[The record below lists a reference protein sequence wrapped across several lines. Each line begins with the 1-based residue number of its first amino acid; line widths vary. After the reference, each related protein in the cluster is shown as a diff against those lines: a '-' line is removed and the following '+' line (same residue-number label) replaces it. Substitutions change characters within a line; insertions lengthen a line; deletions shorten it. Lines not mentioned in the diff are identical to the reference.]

1 MKNVKECMALGLALI
16 LTGSMLAGCGQKAD
30 VGKADD
36 QKTPDQAGAQSES
49 TASGG
54 KAKLTFSM
62 WDPMPEGNNFIAKFM
77 EENPDIEIELVS
89 FPDDNYSTKLN
100 TMVATGSEPDVML
113 VWECDLPSFADGGKI
128 VPLDDYISKSEV
140 VKMDDL
146 LPAMMTLQE
155 MNGATYGLP
164 WCYATQILYY
174 NKDMFDAAGVAYPSD
189 DWTWKEYTEAAKK
202 LTIREGE
209 NVVQWGEAN
218 IGHKGAWYSMIGAG
232 GDDIIDAEGNLTIG
246 EGTKKAL
253 QFQYDLI
260 NTYKVS
266 PEIAASSD
274 SADLFAAG
282 RAAMVRTG
290 SWMTSGYR
298 EVPFNWDIAM
308 LPKGERNYAG
318 IHTGFYTISKNCENP
333 DAAWKF
339 IEFCMSKTGQE
350 MITKGFGNPSAV
362 KSLNEA
368 KLHENPGPNGPSN
381 WEVFSKSADIAEC
394 GFTLLPAGI
403 TDDLLK
409 KFEAAVMGQTS
420 IDDAIKS
427 GVEEANK
434 VLKAQ

>member
-1 MKNVKECMALGLALI
+1 MRNAQKILAVTLAVTMLGTM
-16 LTGSMLAGCGQKAD
+16 LTGCQSNGAATAD
-30 VGKADD
+30 GTKSDTVKGTEGKAESGK
-36 QKTPDQAGAQSES
+36 KT
-49 TASGG
+49 
-54 KAKLTFSM
+54 KLTFSM
-62 WDPMPEGNNFIAKFM
+62 WDPMSKDNNFIEKFM

-100 TMVATGSEPDVML
+100 TMVATNSEPDVML
-113 VWECDLPSFADGGKI
+113 VWECDIPNFADGEKI
-128 VPLDDYISKSEV
+128 VALDDYIAKSEV

-174 NKDMFDAAGVAYPSD
+174 NKDMFDAANVPYPTE
-189 DWTWKEYTEAAKK
+189 DWTWKDYTEAAQK
-202 LTIREGE
+202 LTIRDGE
-209 NVVQWGEAN
+209 NVVQWGEAG
-218 IGHKGAWYSMIGAG
+218 IGHKGGWYSMIGAG
-232 GDDIIDAEGNLTIG
+232 GDDIIDDQGNLAIG

-282 RAAMVRTG
+282 RAAMIRTG
-290 SWMTSGYR
+290 SWMCSGYK
-298 EVPFNWDIAM
+298 EVPFQWDIAT
-308 LPKGERNYAG
+308 LPSGERKYAG
-318 IHTGFYTISKNCENP
+318 IHTGFFTISKNCENP

-339 IEFCMSKTGQE
+339 IEFCMSQAGQE
-350 MITKGFGNPSAV
+350 MIIRGFGNPSAV
-362 KSLNEA
+362 SSLNEA
-368 KLHENPGPNGPSN
+368 KLHENPGTNGPTN
-381 WEVFSKSADIAEC
+381 WEAFTKSAEIAEC
-394 GFTLLPAGI
+394 GFTLLPAGV

-409 KFEAAVMGQTS
+409 KFEAAVMGQIS
-420 IDDAIKS
+420 IDEAITT